1 MLGGARR
8 HNETNESD
16 RMTIS
21 ERPAI
26 ELRRL
31 SFRYPNG
38 RLALDEITC
47 TIPPAERMAIVGPSG
62 AGKSTLLMHLNGLL
76 PTPSISTDDHAQV
89 FVQGHAVVRS
99 RLHDVRR
106 RVGFLFQDPDDQL
119 FCPTVRDDVAFGP
132 LNLGLDRAE
141 ILQRVER
148 GLAAVGMADCSAR
161 NPSELS
167 TGERKRVCLAGILAC
182 HPSILVLDEPTSNL
196 DPRARRQ
203 LLEILR
209 VFDGTLIV
217 ATHDLDFVT
226 DLCSRVLV
234 LEGGKVQADGP
245 TERILSDS
253 LIMDRHGLEVPWR
266 LRAK

>member
-1 MLGGARR
+1 MSRYAMPR
-8 HNETNESD
+8 
-16 RMTIS
+16 
-21 ERPAI
+21 
-26 ELRRL
+26 
-31 SFRYPNG
+31 SFQYPNG

-47 TIPPAERMAIVGPSG
+47 SIASGERIAIVGPSG

-76 PTPSISTDDHAQV
+76 PTPSITSDSRAQV
-89 FVQGHAVVRS
+89 LVRGEEVTRP
-99 RLHDVRR
+99 RLRDIRR
-106 RVGFLFQDPDDQL
+106 QVGFLFQDPDDQL

-132 LNLGLDRAE
+132 LNLGLDRADVMA
-141 ILQRVER
+141 RVER
-148 GLAAVGMADCSAR
+148 GLAAVGMADCSTR

-182 HPSILVLDEPTSNL
+182 QPAILVLDEPTSNL

-209 VFDGTLIV
+209 AFAGTLVV
-217 ATHDLDFVT
+217 ATHDLDFVI

-234 LEGGKVQADGP
+234 LESGKVQADGR
-245 TERILSDS
+245 TERVLSDP

-266 LRAK
+266 LRGRQ